1 MSQQRSTFART
12 HTNEKYTCTST
23 YIYRNVY
30 LHRWRA
36 TGKQPAL
43 SDSRLLL
50 FATTPSVGPAK
61 EEAKVMALMMMAEAQ
76 EEEEQGLAARQ
87 TEVAAVKCVR

>member
-1 MSQQRSTFART
+1 
-12 HTNEKYTCTST
+12 
-23 YIYRNVY
+23 
-30 LHRWRA
+30 
-36 TGKQPAL
+36 
-43 SDSRLLL
+43 LLL